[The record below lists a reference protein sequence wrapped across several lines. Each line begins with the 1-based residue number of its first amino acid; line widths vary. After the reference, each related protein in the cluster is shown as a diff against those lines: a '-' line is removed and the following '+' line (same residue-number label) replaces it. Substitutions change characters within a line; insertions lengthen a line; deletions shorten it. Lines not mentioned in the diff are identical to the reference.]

1 MSDTANAMADA
12 FAGEAG
18 TAPVINVTGVDAST
32 VTTNNT
38 AAINTSKFYT
48 EDDLAKVRSQEK
60 DKLYPQIED
69 LKTRLA
75 AFEKEKEEAA
85 SRAAEEA
92 ASKEAA
98 QRAKLEEDLDT
109 KELLKLKEAEW
120 QEQLAREREERE
132 ATFALWER
140 EKQFADLSSYKQ
152 QLLEAERDNIMPQLL
167 KYVQGNTREELDAA
181 VADVKAQTAD
191 ILDSTQSALQ
201 QQRREQ
207 IGTRATLPP
216 AGPLETNMEQRQ
228 LTPQEIAAMPMNEYA
243 KYRDKIMSP
252 SARGQNRGL
261 LG

>member
-32 VTTNNT
+32 VTTPSQV
-38 AAINTSKFYT
+38 TSSNKFYT

-75 AFEKEKEEAA
+75 TFEKEREEAA
-85 SRAAEEA
+85 ARAAEEA
-92 ASKEAA
+92 SSKEAA

-120 QEQLAREREERE
+120 SEQLAREREERE

-140 EKQFADLSSYKQ
+140 EKTFADLQTYKQ

-167 KYVQGNTREELDAA
+167 KYVQGNTREELDSA

-201 QQRREQ
+201 QQRRDQ
-207 IGTRATLPP
+207 VGTRATLPP
-216 AGPLETNMEQRQ
+216 SGPLETNMEQRQ
-228 LTPQEIAAMPMNEYA
+228 LTPQEIASMPMNEYA
-243 KYRDKIMSP
+243 KYREKIMSP